1 MQVCY
6 VLDSNPDR
14 YNGGTPNVVRNIRR
28 YVGGHT
34 VSGSRSAVKNILLML
49 AAPLRVAASGC
60 DIVNIH
66 DTHGYFCT
74 FRPFMK
80 KTVYTCHGLWKN
92 YYKISPPR
100 TATEKIKSRMAVFF
114 QGRLLRKSDHIIAV
128 SNSVK
133 SQIIQE
139 YRIDSEKITVVHNGV
154 DTGFFSPTKRGR
166 GFIWVGDNPALKG
179 LDGAIEYAKR
189 HKGVITIVGVEGQDS
204 DGIRYLGMMR
214 HEDMPDLY
222 RAASTLLFFSKFEG
236 HPLVPMEA
244 AACGLNI
251 IASMESNLEI
261 FPIRKGVY
269 NVKGKDAVE
278 VAKKH
283 DWKNQA
289 KLYSDVFSKVMM
301 E

>member
-6 VLDSNPDR
+6 VLDSDPDR

-34 VSGSRSAVKNILLML
+34 VSGSRSAVKNIILML

-60 DIVNIH
+60 DVVNIH

-92 YYKISPPR
+92 YYRISPPR
-100 TATEKIKSRMAVFF
+100 TAADKIKSRMAMFF
-114 QGRLLRKSDHIIAV
+114 QGRILKKADRIIAV

-133 SQIIQE
+133 GQITQE
-139 YRIDSEKITVVHNGV
+139 YHIEPEKISVIHNGV
-154 DTGFFSPTKRGR
+154 DTEVFSPGKRGI
-166 GFIWVGDNPALKG
+166 GFIWVGDNPSLKG
-179 LDGAIEYAKR
+179 LDGAISYARK
-189 HKGVITIVGVEGQDS
+189 HKGMITIVGVEGQDS
-204 DGIRYLGMMR
+204 EGVKYLGSVK
-214 HEDMPDLY
+214 HENMADVY
-222 RAASTLLFFSKFEG
+222 RTAGTLLFFSKFEG

-251 IASMESNLEI
+251 IASIESNLEI
-261 FPIRKGVY
+261 FPTKKGIY
-269 NVKGKDAVE
+269 SVKGKDAITI
-278 VAKKH
+278 AKKH

-289 KLYSDVFSKVMM
+289 KLYSDIFLEAAMK
-301 E
+301 

>member
-6 VLDSNPDR
+6 VLDSDPDR

-28 YVGGHT
+28 YARGHT
-34 VSGSRSAVKNILLML
+34 VSGSRNAVKNIILML

-60 DIVNIH
+60 DVVNIH

-92 YYKISPPR
+92 YYKVSPPR
-100 TATEKIKSRMAVFF
+100 TATDKIKSGMAMFF
-114 QGRLLRKSDHIIAV
+114 QGRILRKSERIIAV

-139 YRIDSEKITVVHNGV
+139 YGIEPKKITVVHNGV
-154 DTGFFSPTKRGR
+154 DTGVFSPGKRGR

-179 LDGAIEYAKR
+179 LDDAIEYAKS
-189 HKGVITIVGVEGQDS
+189 HKGEITIVGVEGQDS
-204 DGIRYLGMMR
+204 AGVRYLGMVR
-214 HEDMPDLY
+214 YEDMPDVY
-222 RAASTLLFFSKFEG
+222 RSAGTLLFFSKFEG

-251 IASMESNLEI
+251 IASRESNLEI
-261 FPIRKGVY
+261 FPVRKGVY
-269 NVKGKDAVE
+269 NVKGEDAAM
-278 VAKKH
+278 VAKRH

-289 KLYSDVFSKVMM
+289 KLYSDIFLEAAMK
-301 E
+301 